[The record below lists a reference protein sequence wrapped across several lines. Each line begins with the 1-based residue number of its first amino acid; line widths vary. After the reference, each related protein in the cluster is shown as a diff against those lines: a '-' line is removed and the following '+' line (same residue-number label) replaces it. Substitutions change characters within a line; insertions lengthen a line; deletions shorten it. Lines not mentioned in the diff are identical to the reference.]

1 MYKLSKG
8 KAGARVCLKYG
19 ALFAESPETTTM
31 AKKKGTDPVKSAE
44 EEAEKD
50 ILQDPELSDSIRAE
64 GEGYDRGGTRND
76 VPTKVPTDDLD
87 EGELAQR
94 DNSDEEA
101 FDELEKKRPAP
112 KPHPH
117 HPAHPGKK

>member
-1 MYKLSKG
+1 
-8 KAGARVCLKYG
+8 
-19 ALFAESPETTTM
+19 M
-31 AKKKGTDPVKSAE
+31 AKKKGIDPIKSAE
-44 EEAEKD
+44 DEAEKD
-50 ILQDPELSDSIRAE
+50 ILQDPELSDS
-64 GEGYDRGGTRND
+64 D
-76 VPTKVPTDDLD
+76 PTDDLD